1 MRKLDVSTYG
11 VEEMR
16 QQDLKTIN
24 VGIGVVETIIA
35 GAIIA
40 AAAQIIS
47 DWDNFKAGLFG
58 REEIKSK

>member
-24 VGIGVVETIIA
+24 GGIGVVETIIA
-35 GAIIA
+35 GAIVA